1 MSLLRQLALGGVPPV
16 YTVEDVFSALTYTG
30 TYATLNIVNG
40 IDLAGK
46 GGMVWGQVRNFSY
59 GGMLADSVS
68 GVTGRKLLFNTGAQS
83 TFGDI
88 SSFNA
93 NGFTLGASLD
103 QLNHSGGNFAS
114 WSFAQ
119 APKFFKV
126 AQVVVS
132 GSDQTINLSNLGTV
146 GMVVVKRND
155 GAGGWYTLHR
165 SGTSG
170 WLTFLNTS
178 AAETPNGAITL
189 SGTTL
194 TLVQSVIG
202 NGTFSIYAWAHD
214 TTSTGMIQCG
224 SFSYG
229 TGPLGAGV
237 PEVNLGW
244 EPQYILMRRLDAVG
258 DWKILDTSR
267 NLNAVWNDYNSK
279 LLITNGTVGEVGDAE
294 PYITSTGFGFGGI
307 TNPSTYIYMAI
318 RKGPMKKPT
327 VGAQV
332 FSAINR
338 VGSGTTDA
346 INGVGFSP
354 DIVISIP
361 RLAGY
366 GPTVYDRSRG
376 VLARLQMNATAAEV
390 ADTDSLMS
398 FIQDGV
404 TVGADTSWG
413 SINAVITS
421 IDYFIRRYPYVVD
434 EIMYIGTS
442 ANATQPHGL
451 ISAPELWL
459 IKNRGSTNPWS
470 VGSSQ
475 LAANEYLVLNTTAAK
490 ATSASRWN
498 NTYPT
503 VSVLNLGTDSPVN
516 GIGSSYVAF
525 LFATLAG
532 ISKVGSYTGN
542 GGSQTINCGFT
553 TGARFVLIKRTD
565 AAGDWYVWDTVRGI
579 ISANDPHLSLN
590 GTAAEVTTDDSIDPD
605 STGFIVNQ
613 LAATN
618 INVTSATYIYLA
630 LA

>member
-1 MSLLRQLALGGVPPV
+1 MSLLRQLALGGVSPV
-16 YTVEDVFSALTYTG
+16 ITVEDVFSARTYDG

-46 GGMVWGQVRNFSY
+46 GGMVWGQVRNYSY

-132 GSDQTINLSNLGTV
+132 GSNQTVDLSSLGTV
-146 GMVVVKRND
+146 GMVVVKRTD
-155 GAGGWYTLHR
+155 GAGN
-165 SGTSG
+165 
-170 WLTFLNTS
+170 WLTFHRSNTVGKLGYLNTT
-178 AAETPNGAITL
+178 ATETTDGSITL

-202 NGTFSIYAWAHD
+202 NGTFSVYAWAHD

-224 SFSYG
+224 SF
-229 TGPLGAGV
+229 TGSALASV
-237 PEVNLGW
+237 TLGW
-244 EPQYILMRRLDAVG
+244 EPQYLLIKNLSVAG
-258 DWKILDTSR
+258 DWLVYDTSR
-267 NLNAVWNDYNSK
+267 GLCGSWNNYNTYAMPINANAMDGIASLPAVN
-279 LLITNGTVGEVGDAE
+279 A
-294 PYITSTGFGFGGI
+294 TGF
-307 TNPSTYIYMAI
+307 IYGSVNAAHVYEYMVI
-318 RKGPMKKPT
+318 RRGPMKKPT
-327 VGAQV
+327 VGTQV
-332 FSAINR
+332 YNAIARTGTGASAKI
-338 VGSGTTDA
+338 T
-346 INGVGFSP
+346 GVGFSP
-354 DIVISIP
+354 DVVWSIT
-361 RLAGY
+361 RAAGY
-366 GPTVYDRSRG
+366 GPAVYDKSRG
-376 VLARLQMNATAAEV
+376 VLARLQMNAIAAEV
-390 ADTDSLMS
+390 ADTDSLSS
-398 FIQDGV
+398 FLIDGV
-404 TVGADTSWG
+404 GVDADTSWG
-413 SINAVITS
+413 SINGSTVSS
-421 IDYFIRRYPYVVD
+421 IDYFLCRCPYVFD
-434 EIMYIGTS
+434 EISYTGTS
-442 ANATQPHGL
+442 VNATQPHGL
-451 ISAPELWL
+451 ISAPELW
-459 IKNRGSTNPWS
+459 IVKCRDSTAAWAIGST
-470 VGSSQ
+470 Q
-475 LAANEYLVLNTTAAK
+475 LAATEYLVLNTTSAK

-498 NTYPT
+498 SAYPT
-503 VSVLNLGTDSPVN
+503 ASVLNLGTDTPVN
-516 GIGSSYVAF
+516 SAGVNYIAY

-532 ISKVGSYTGN
+532 ISKVSSYTGN
-542 GGSQTINCGFT
+542 GSSQTINCGFT

-565 AAGDWYVWDTVRGI
+565 STGDWYVWDTVRGI

-590 GTAAEVTTDDSIDPD
+590 GTASEVSTDDSLDPD

-618 INVTSATYIYLA
+618 INVTSATYLYLA